1 MTAASATHEGA
12 QRTGDWQ
19 ALAVFGGGADRLD
32 AALEGAVAPVI
43 QAARGDGRLTQW
55 HFTRWVDQRGAH
67 LRLALAGP
75 GIGRVAEEIGRG
87 LLPALEGDHAP
98 REEVMPP
105 PASHRRGG
113 RHVGVEW
120 AEHRPESERFGP
132 ALAEAEDLFEVS
144 SELVLETL
152 PALPRGRERV
162 AYGLSLMLVLSELG
176 LEAQAQPA
184 FWDDV
189 TVRWTGSDERG
200 RRVLDRLTGHAQRLA
215 PELVPEARRLREQG
229 RTAAGLGRYA
239 EACRTMLA
247 SAHDLPPTDLVRQHA
262 HLTNN
267 RLGVN
272 PLEEILLASIL
283 ALGLAGR
290 PTAAAATGPGEEAV
304 DEQAG
309 EALRLEEVSKREGG
323 RQVLEDVSVTVCAG
337 EVFGLLGPEGAGKSS
352 LLGVAAGMR
361 VVSEGTVRVLGAD
374 PAADRHELAG
384 DLGVALPEEELAASR
399 SVRENLELRAR
410 AEGATADQVLETIG
424 LRDRSAIAVR
434 DLGPGERRRVA
445 LGCGLMSRPRVV
457 FLDEPTADLSAVERE
472 EVWEVV
478 RHVRDEEG
486 ITVILATT
494 SVQEMRSVCD
504 RAALI
509 FAGQLVDV
517 GAPDDLADHHF
528 SLRELHFRT
537 VDEPDVA
544 LLQDLPEVAG
554 VEVEQRAD
562 HFSLT
567 VTTMQPDE
575 LLRLLG
581 NDPDFPSIASVA
593 LEDLEATFLTH
604 ARGSDDDE
612 G

>member
-1 MTAASATHEGA
+1 MTAAGVSRDVAE
-12 QRTGDWQ
+12 RSTGDWR
-19 ALAVFGGGADRLD
+19 ALAVFAGGADRLD
-32 AALEGAVAPVI
+32 AALEGAVAPAVN
-43 QAARGDGRLTQW
+43 AARGDGRLSRW
-55 HFTRWVDQRGAH
+55 YFTRWVDQRGAH
-67 LRLALAGP
+67 LRLALAGH
-75 GIGRVAEEIGRG
+75 GIERLAEEIGRG
-87 LLPALEGDHAP
+87 LSSALEGSEGP
-98 REEVMPP
+98 REAVMAP

-120 AEHRPESERFGP
+120 TEYQAESQRFGS
-132 ALAEAEDLFEVS
+132 ALAEAEALFQTS

-189 TVRWTGSDERG
+189 AVRWTGSDERG
-200 RRVLDRLTGHAQRLA
+200 RRVLDRLTAHAQHLA
-215 PELVPEARRLREQG
+215 PELVRDARALREQG
-229 RTAAGLGRYA
+229 PPAAGLGRYA
-239 EACRTMLA
+239 QACRTMLA
-247 SAHDLPPTDLVRQHA
+247 AAHDLAPTDLVRQHA

-272 PLEEILLASIL
+272 PLEEVLLASIL

-290 PTAAAATGPGEEAV
+290 PTAVAATGSEE
-304 DEQAG
+304 EQPA
-309 EALRLEEVSKREGG
+309 EALRLEEVSKHEGG
-323 RQVLEDVSVTVCAG
+323 RQVLDEVSVTVGSG

-374 PAADRHELAG
+374 PAAQRRELAG
-384 DLGVALPEEELAASR
+384 DIGVALPEGELAASR

-410 AEGATADQVLETIG
+410 AEGATADHVLETIG
-424 LRDRSAIAVR
+424 LRDRSAVAVR
-434 DLGPGERRRVA
+434 DLAGGERRRVA
-445 LGCGLMSRPRVV
+445 LGCALMSRPRVV

-478 RHVRDEEG
+478 RHLRDEEG
-486 ITVILATT
+486 TTVVVATT
-494 SVQEMRSVCD
+494 SVQEMCSVCD
-504 RAALI
+504 RAAVV
-509 FAGQLVDV
+509 FAGQLIDV
-517 GAPDDLADHHF
+517 GAPQELADHHF
-528 SLRELHFRT
+528 SPRGLRFRT
-537 VDEPDVA
+537 VDDPDVA

-562 HFSLT
+562 HFSLA
-567 VTTMQPDE
+567 VTTLQPDE
-575 LLRLLG
+575 LLSLLG
-581 NDPDFPSIASVA
+581 NDPDFPRIVWVA

-604 ARGSDDDE
+604 ARGSGDE
-612 G
+612 EG